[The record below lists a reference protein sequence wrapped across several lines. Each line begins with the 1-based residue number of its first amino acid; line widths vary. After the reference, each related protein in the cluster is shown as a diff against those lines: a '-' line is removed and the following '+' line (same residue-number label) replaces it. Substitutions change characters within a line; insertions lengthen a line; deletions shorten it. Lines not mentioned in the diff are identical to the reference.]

1 MMTCLLVAPHFWS
14 ITTKILKG
22 THVSTHT
29 VRHGQAQA
37 SQGCPFRI
45 LLSIPWWPTLRLT
58 PDSWENCP
66 HGPASW
72 SASYWPTQPMEQGLR
87 IWLATREKTGW
98 MSLEGE
104 EVSSHCTL
112 GGRGLGRAGVLCT
125 GYIYTW
131 SFKEGLSLEILTGQM
146 SASSLGNLQWG
157 R

>member
-1 MMTCLLVAPHFWS
+1 
-14 ITTKILKG
+14 
-22 THVSTHT
+22 
-29 VRHGQAQA
+29 
-37 SQGCPFRI
+37 
-45 LLSIPWWPTLRLT
+45 
-58 PDSWENCP
+58 
-66 HGPASW
+66 
-72 SASYWPTQPMEQGLR
+72 
-87 IWLATREKTGW
+87 

-104 EVSSHCTL
+104 EVSSHCTR